1 MQVIVRRDWLPFQFI
16 HYDKHP
22 YKMYLENNGHSAK
35 VTFDPASCED
45 IPKLIQG
52 NLPGR
57 FFQLSERFLK
67 KINNNIFYNPQN
79 FTKVHMNWL
88 KSIFIGAAKAAQD
101 QNIHFKE
108 NNLEPRSSLSIIIP
122 NVVEI

>member
-52 NLPGR
+52 NLLGR
-57 FFQLSERFLK
+57 FFPVRCKIFL
-67 KINNNIFYNPQN
+67 
-79 FTKVHMNWL
+79 
-88 KSIFIGAAKAAQD
+88 
-101 QNIHFKE
+101 HFP
-108 NNLEPRSSLSIIIP
+108 LTFLTYI
-122 NVVEI
+122 